1 MIKIIVFTFLLLF
14 GFFINNR
21 FRPQKTKEIIKNL
34 IIFVG
39 APVLIIH
46 SVLSQET
53 IEFGFVALII
63 IFSVVANMVLSKMG
77 NHIFKLKNK
86 GSFLLLNSF
95 SNAGFLGLPL
105 CWIVFGSQGL
115 YYGSLYVVIVGLIHY
130 SLGIVVALR
139 EEKAG
144 WTSAIKDTL
153 RFPVFWIFLI
163 ILVIFNLRI
172 TPSPQIMNAFGIIG
186 QIALFLIMLYVG
198 LNLVKPDK
206 IKEFYKETFYVGA
219 FRFLIS
225 PLVIFLPML
234 FLKPD
239 GAQIL
244 AFMAMM
250 PPAIFNTVIA
260 SYYRLNERLCA
271 SITTILTIL
280 FLVGFVLF
288 RLIAF

>member
-1 MIKIIVFTFLLLF
+1 MVKIIVFTFLLLF
-14 GFFINNR
+14 GFLINNR
-21 FRPQKTKEIIKNL
+21 FRPQKTKDIIKNL
-34 IIFVG
+34 IIFIG
-39 APVLIIH
+39 SPGLIIH

-53 IEFGFVALII
+53 IEFGLIALII
-63 IFSVVANMVLSKMG
+63 IFSVAVNMVLSKAG
-77 NHIFKLKNK
+77 NHIFKLKNRA
-86 GSFLLLNSF
+86 SFLLLNSF
-95 SNAGFLGLPL
+95 SNSGFLGLPF
-105 CWIVFGSQGL
+105 CWIVFGAQGL
-115 YYGSLYVVIVGLIHY
+115 YYGSLYVVITGLIHY
-130 SLGIVVALR
+130 SLGIVVALK
-139 EEKAG
+139 EEKAS

-163 ILVIFNLRI
+163 ILAIFNLRI
-172 TPSPQIMNAFGIIG
+172 TPSPQIMNTLSIIG
-186 QIALFLIMLYVG
+186 QIALFLIMFYVG

-234 FLKPD
+234 FLKLE

-244 AFMAMM
+244 AFQAMM

-260 SYYRLNERLCA
+260 GYYRLNERLCA

-280 FLVGFVLF
+280 FLIGFVLF
-288 RLIAF
+288 RLIVF